1 MVSVIIAAGGK
12 GRRMGADKNKVF
24 LDLNGKEILAHTIS
38 AFEKNENTDEIIIVT
53 ADEDIKTVENIICR
67 EGFKKI
73 TAVTEGGIE
82 RQDSVYNGLI
92 CAKGE
97 YVVIHV
103 GARCLITDENI
114 TAVINDAKKYGA
126 ASLGVKVKDTL
137 KTVDENGM
145 IISTVD
151 REKTVHIQTPQV
163 FLREEIMDLH
173 KKIKENGIAVTDD
186 CSVFEHF
193 GKKVYVTEGSYDNIK
208 LTTPEDIITGCEIL
222 RKREELSERK

>member
-73 TAVTEGGIE
+73 TAVTEGGKE

-97 YVVIHV
+97 YVVIHD

-222 RKREELSERK
+222 RKREELSERE

>member
-73 TAVTEGGIE
+73 TAVTEGGKE

-97 YVVIHV
+97 YVVIHD

-126 ASLGVKVKDTL
+126 AALGVKGKDTL
-137 KTVDENGM
+137 KTVDKNGM

>member
-73 TAVTEGGIE
+73 TAVTEGGKE

-97 YVVIHV
+97 YVVIHD